1 MADVIQLLPDSVA
14 NQIAAGEVVQ
24 RPASVVKELM
34 ENALDAGATKVQVIL
49 KNAGKGFIQVID
61 DGKGMSPRDSRMAF
75 ERHATSK
82 ISCAQDLFNIR
93 TMGFRGEALA
103 SIASVAEVELRTKRE
118 EDELGTYL
126 FVADSELKNQENI
139 DKTKELLTK
148 YGLIDFINSYP
159 QELSGGMRQRIALI
173 RTLATNPQVLLLDEP
188 FSALDY
194 QTRINVSEDIFK
206 MIKDSNVSAILVT
219 HDISEAIAMA
229 DRVIVLSHRPAK
241 LKKIIDIKTD
251 SPDNTPFNKRLSSEF
266 RKYFDEIWG
275 LLNE

>member
-1 MADVIQLLPDSVA
+1 MKKLEMKNVSKTFYTEI
-14 NQIAAGEVVQ
+14 G
-24 RPASVVKELM
+24 
-34 ENALDAGATKVQVIL
+34 ALDVLEDITFNLNEGEIIAIVGPSGS
-49 KNAGKGFIQVID
+49 GKSTLLNIISKLIEPTEGEIYV
-61 DGKGMSPRDSRMAF
+61 DGEIGYMFQRN
-75 ERHATSK
+75 H
-82 ISCAQDLFNIR
+82 LFNWR
-93 TMGFRGEALA
+93 TVWKNIM
-103 SIASVAEVELRTKRE
+103 
-118 EDELGTYL
+118 LGL
-126 FVADSELKNQENI
+126 EIKKEKNQENI

>member
-1 MADVIQLLPDSVA
+1 MKNVSKTFYTEI
-14 NQIAAGEVVQ
+14 G
-24 RPASVVKELM
+24 
-34 ENALDAGATKVQVIL
+34 ALDVLEDITFDLNEGEIIAIVGPSGS
-49 KNAGKGFIQVID
+49 GKSTLLNIISKLIEPTEGEIYV
-61 DGKGMSPRDSRMAF
+61 DGEIGYMFQRD
-75 ERHATSK
+75 H
-82 ISCAQDLFNIR
+82 LFNWR
-93 TMGFRGEALA
+93 TVWKNIM
-103 SIASVAEVELRTKRE
+103 
-118 EDELGTYL
+118 LGL
-126 FVADSELKNQENI
+126 EIKKEKNQENI
-139 DKTKELLTK
+139 DKIKVLLNK
-148 YGLIDFINSYP
+148 YGLIDFTKSYP

-194 QTRINVSEDIFK
+194 QTRINVSEDIYK

>member
-1 MADVIQLLPDSVA
+1 MKKLEMKNVSKTFYTEI
-14 NQIAAGEVVQ
+14 G
-24 RPASVVKELM
+24 
-34 ENALDAGATKVQVIL
+34 ALDVLENITFNLNEGEIIAIVGPSGS
-49 KNAGKGFIQVID
+49 GKSTLLNIISKLIEPTEGEIYV
-61 DGKGMSPRDSRMAF
+61 DGEIGYMFQRD
-75 ERHATSK
+75 H
-82 ISCAQDLFNIR
+82 LFNWR
-93 TMGFRGEALA
+93 TVWKNIM
-103 SIASVAEVELRTKRE
+103 
-118 EDELGTYL
+118 LGL
-126 FVADSELKNQENI
+126 EIKKEKNQENI

-241 LKKIIDIKTD
+241 LKKIIDI
-251 SPDNTPFNKRLSSEF
+251 
-266 RKYFDEIWG
+266 
-275 LLNE
+275 

>member
-1 MADVIQLLPDSVA
+1 MKKLEMKNVSKTFYTEI
-14 NQIAAGEVVQ
+14 G
-24 RPASVVKELM
+24 
-34 ENALDAGATKVQVIL
+34 ALDVLEDITFNLNEGEIIAIVGPSGS
-49 KNAGKGFIQVID
+49 GKSTLLNIISKLIEPTEGEIYV
-61 DGKGMSPRDSRMAF
+61 DGEIGYMFQRD
-75 ERHATSK
+75 H
-82 ISCAQDLFNIR
+82 LFNWR
-93 TMGFRGEALA
+93 TVWKNIM
-103 SIASVAEVELRTKRE
+103 
-118 EDELGTYL
+118 LGL
-126 FVADSELKNQENI
+126 EIKKEKNQENI

-148 YGLIDFINSYP
+148 YGLIEFINSYP

>member
-1 MADVIQLLPDSVA
+1 MKNVSKTFYTEI
-14 NQIAAGEVVQ
+14 G
-24 RPASVVKELM
+24 
-34 ENALDAGATKVQVIL
+34 ALDVLEDITFNLNEGEIIAIVGPSGS
-49 KNAGKGFIQVID
+49 GKSTLLNIISKLIEPTEGEIYV
-61 DGKGMSPRDSRMAF
+61 DGEIGYMFQRD
-75 ERHATSK
+75 H
-82 ISCAQDLFNIR
+82 LFNWR
-93 TMGFRGEALA
+93 TVWKNIM
-103 SIASVAEVELRTKRE
+103 
-118 EDELGTYL
+118 LGL
-126 FVADSELKNQENI
+126 EIKKEKNQENI

-206 MIKDSNVSAILVT
+206 MIKESNVSAILVT

>member
-1 MADVIQLLPDSVA
+1 MKNVSKTFYTEI
-14 NQIAAGEVVQ
+14 G
-24 RPASVVKELM
+24 
-34 ENALDAGATKVQVIL
+34 ALDVLEDITFNLNEGEIIAIVGPSGS
-49 KNAGKGFIQVID
+49 GKSTLLNIRSKLIEPTEGEIYV
-61 DGKGMSPRDSRMAF
+61 DGEIGYMFQRD
-75 ERHATSK
+75 H
-82 ISCAQDLFNIR
+82 LFNWR
-93 TMGFRGEALA
+93 TVWKNIM
-103 SIASVAEVELRTKRE
+103 
-118 EDELGTYL
+118 LGL
-126 FVADSELKNQENI
+126 EIKKEKNQENI

>member
-1 MADVIQLLPDSVA
+1 MKKLEMKNVSKTFYTEI
-14 NQIAAGEVVQ
+14 G
-24 RPASVVKELM
+24 
-34 ENALDAGATKVQVIL
+34 ALDVLEDITFNLNEGEIIAIVGPSGS
-49 KNAGKGFIQVID
+49 GKSTLLNIISKLIEPTEGEIYV
-61 DGKGMSPRDSRMAF
+61 DGEIGYMFQRD
-75 ERHATSK
+75 H
-82 ISCAQDLFNIR
+82 LFNWR
-93 TMGFRGEALA
+93 TVWKNIM
-103 SIASVAEVELRTKRE
+103 
-118 EDELGTYL
+118 LGL
-126 FVADSELKNQENI
+126 EIKKEKNQENI
-139 DKTKELLTK
+139 DKAKELLTK

>member
-1 MADVIQLLPDSVA
+1 MKKLEMKNVSKTFYTEI
-14 NQIAAGEVVQ
+14 G
-24 RPASVVKELM
+24 
-34 ENALDAGATKVQVIL
+34 ALDVLENITFNLNEGEIIAIVGPSGS
-49 KNAGKGFIQVID
+49 GKSTLLNIISKLIEPTEGEIYV
-61 DGKGMSPRDSRMAF
+61 DGEIGYMFQRD
-75 ERHATSK
+75 H
-82 ISCAQDLFNIR
+82 LFNWR
-93 TMGFRGEALA
+93 TVWKNIM
-103 SIASVAEVELRTKRE
+103 
-118 EDELGTYL
+118 LGL
-126 FVADSELKNQENI
+126 EIKKEKNQENI

-148 YGLIDFINSYP
+148 YGLIDFMNSYP

>member
-1 MADVIQLLPDSVA
+1 MKKLEMKNVSKTFYTEI
-14 NQIAAGEVVQ
+14 G
-24 RPASVVKELM
+24 
-34 ENALDAGATKVQVIL
+34 ALDVLEDITFNLNEGEIIAIVGPSGS
-49 KNAGKGFIQVID
+49 GKSTLLNIISKLIEPTEGEIYV
-61 DGKGMSPRDSRMAF
+61 DGEIGYMFQRD
-75 ERHATSK
+75 H
-82 ISCAQDLFNIR
+82 LFNWR
-93 TMGFRGEALA
+93 TVWKNIM
-103 SIASVAEVELRTKRE
+103 
-118 EDELGTYL
+118 LGL
-126 FVADSELKNQENI
+126 EIKKEKNQENI

-241 LKKIIDIKTD
+241 LKK
-251 SPDNTPFNKRLSSEF
+251 
-266 RKYFDEIWG
+266 
-275 LLNE
+275 

>member
-1 MADVIQLLPDSVA
+1 MKKLEMKNVSKTFYTEI
-14 NQIAAGEVVQ
+14 G
-24 RPASVVKELM
+24 
-34 ENALDAGATKVQVIL
+34 ALDVLENITFNLNEGEIIAIVGPSGS
-49 KNAGKGFIQVID
+49 GKSTLLNIISKLIEPTEGEIYV
-61 DGKGMSPRDSRMAF
+61 DGEIGYMFQRD
-75 ERHATSK
+75 H
-82 ISCAQDLFNIR
+82 LFNWR
-93 TMGFRGEALA
+93 TVGKNIM
-103 SIASVAEVELRTKRE
+103 
-118 EDELGTYL
+118 LGL
-126 FVADSELKNQENI
+126 EIKKEKNQENI

>member
-1 MADVIQLLPDSVA
+1 MKKLEMKNVSKTFYTEI
-14 NQIAAGEVVQ
+14 G
-24 RPASVVKELM
+24 
-34 ENALDAGATKVQVIL
+34 ALDVLENITFNLNEGEIIAIVGPSGS
-49 KNAGKGFIQVID
+49 GKSTLLNIISKLIEPTEGEIYV
-61 DGKGMSPRDSRMAF
+61 DGEIGYMFQRD
-75 ERHATSK
+75 H
-82 ISCAQDLFNIR
+82 LFNWR
-93 TMGFRGEALA
+93 TVWKNIM
-103 SIASVAEVELRTKRE
+103 
-118 EDELGTYL
+118 LGL
-126 FVADSELKNQENI
+126 EIKKEKNQENI

-229 DRVIVLSHRPAK
+229 DQVIVLSHRPAK

>member
-1 MADVIQLLPDSVA
+1 MKKLEMKNVSKTFYTEI
-14 NQIAAGEVVQ
+14 G
-24 RPASVVKELM
+24 
-34 ENALDAGATKVQVIL
+34 ALDVLENITFNLNEGEIIAIVGPSGS
-49 KNAGKGFIQVID
+49 GKSTLLNIISKLIEPTEGEIYV
-61 DGKGMSPRDSRMAF
+61 DGEIGYMFQRD
-75 ERHATSK
+75 H
-82 ISCAQDLFNIR
+82 LFNWR
-93 TMGFRGEALA
+93 TVWKNIM
-103 SIASVAEVELRTKRE
+103 
-118 EDELGTYL
+118 LGL
-126 FVADSELKNQENI
+126 EIKKEKNQENI

-251 SPDNTPFNKRLSSEF
+251 SPGNTPFNKRLSSEF

>member
-1 MADVIQLLPDSVA
+1 MKKLEMKNVSKTFYTEI
-14 NQIAAGEVVQ
+14 G
-24 RPASVVKELM
+24 
-34 ENALDAGATKVQVIL
+34 ALDVLEDITFNLNEGEIIAIVGPSGS
-49 KNAGKGFIQVID
+49 GKSTLLNIISKLIEPTEGEIYV
-61 DGKGMSPRDSRMAF
+61 DGEIGYMFQRD
-75 ERHATSK
+75 H
-82 ISCAQDLFNIR
+82 LFNWR
-93 TMGFRGEALA
+93 TVWKNIM
-103 SIASVAEVELRTKRE
+103 
-118 EDELGTYL
+118 LGL
-126 FVADSELKNQENI
+126 EIKKEKNQENI

-173 RTLATNPQVLLLDEP
+173 RTLVTNPQVLLLDEP

>member
-1 MADVIQLLPDSVA
+1 MDIGSRRIIKYKLIEPTE
-14 NQIAAGEVVQ
+14 GEIYVDGEIGYMFQ
-24 RPASVVKELM
+24 R
-34 ENALDAGATKVQVIL
+34 D
-49 KNAGKGFIQVID
+49 
-61 DGKGMSPRDSRMAF
+61 
-75 ERHATSK
+75 H
-82 ISCAQDLFNIR
+82 LFNWR
-93 TMGFRGEALA
+93 TVWKNIM
-103 SIASVAEVELRTKRE
+103 
-118 EDELGTYL
+118 LGL
-126 FVADSELKNQENI
+126 EIKKEKNQENI

>member
-1 MADVIQLLPDSVA
+1 
-14 NQIAAGEVVQ
+14 
-24 RPASVVKELM
+24 VKKLEM
-34 ENALDAGATKVQVIL
+34 KNVSKTFYTEIGALDVLENITFNLNEGEIIAIVGPSGS
-49 KNAGKGFIQVID
+49 GKSTLLNIISKLIEPTEGEIYV
-61 DGKGMSPRDSRMAF
+61 DGEIGYMFQRD
-75 ERHATSK
+75 H
-82 ISCAQDLFNIR
+82 LFNWR
-93 TMGFRGEALA
+93 TVWKNIM
-103 SIASVAEVELRTKRE
+103 
-118 EDELGTYL
+118 LGL
-126 FVADSELKNQENI
+126 EIKKEKNQENI

>member
-1 MADVIQLLPDSVA
+1 MKKLEMKNVSKTFYTEI
-14 NQIAAGEVVQ
+14 G
-24 RPASVVKELM
+24 
-34 ENALDAGATKVQVIL
+34 ALDVLEDITFNLNEGEIIAIVGPSGS
-49 KNAGKGFIQVID
+49 GKSTLLNIISKLIEPTEGEIYV
-61 DGKGMSPRDSRMAF
+61 DGEIGYMFQRD
-75 ERHATSK
+75 H
-82 ISCAQDLFNIR
+82 LFNWR
-93 TMGFRGEALA
+93 TVWKNIM
-103 SIASVAEVELRTKRE
+103 
-118 EDELGTYL
+118 LGL
-126 FVADSELKNQENI
+126 EIKKEKNQENI

-194 QTRINVSEDIFK
+194 QTRINVSKDIFK

>member
-1 MADVIQLLPDSVA
+1 MKNVSKTFYTEI
-14 NQIAAGEVVQ
+14 G
-24 RPASVVKELM
+24 
-34 ENALDAGATKVQVIL
+34 ALDVLENITFNLNEGEIIAIVGPSGS
-49 KNAGKGFIQVID
+49 GKSTLLNIISKLIEPTEGEIYV
-61 DGKGMSPRDSRMAF
+61 DGEIGYMFQRD
-75 ERHATSK
+75 H
-82 ISCAQDLFNIR
+82 LFNWR
-93 TMGFRGEALA
+93 TVWKNIM
-103 SIASVAEVELRTKRE
+103 
-118 EDELGTYL
+118 LGL
-126 FVADSELKNQENI
+126 EIKKEKNQENI

-251 SPDNTPFNKRLSSEF
+251 SPDNTPFNKSLSSEF

>member
-1 MADVIQLLPDSVA
+1 MKKLEMKNVSKTFYTEI
-14 NQIAAGEVVQ
+14 G
-24 RPASVVKELM
+24 
-34 ENALDAGATKVQVIL
+34 ALDVLEDITFNLNEGEIIAIVGPSGS
-49 KNAGKGFIQVID
+49 GKSTLLNIISKLIEPTEGEIYV
-61 DGKGMSPRDSRMAF
+61 DGEIGYMFQRD
-75 ERHATSK
+75 H
-82 ISCAQDLFNIR
+82 LFNWR
-93 TMGFRGEALA
+93 TVWKNIM
-103 SIASVAEVELRTKRE
+103 
-118 EDELGTYL
+118 LGL
-126 FVADSELKNQENI
+126 EIKKEKNQENI

-159 QELSGGMRQRIALI
+159 EELSGGMRQRIALI

>member
-1 MADVIQLLPDSVA
+1 MKKLEMKNVSKTFYTEI
-14 NQIAAGEVVQ
+14 G
-24 RPASVVKELM
+24 
-34 ENALDAGATKVQVIL
+34 ALDVLEDITFNLNEGEIIAIVGPSGS
-49 KNAGKGFIQVID
+49 GKSTLLNIISKLIEPTEGEIYV
-61 DGKGMSPRDSRMAF
+61 DGEIGYMFQRD
-75 ERHATSK
+75 H
-82 ISCAQDLFNIR
+82 LFNWR
-93 TMGFRGEALA
+93 TVWKNIM
-103 SIASVAEVELRTKRE
+103 
-118 EDELGTYL
+118 LGL
-126 FVADSELKNQENI
+126 EIKKEKNQENI

-275 LLNE
+275 LFK

>member
-1 MADVIQLLPDSVA
+1 MKKLEMKNVSKTFYTEI
-14 NQIAAGEVVQ
+14 G
-24 RPASVVKELM
+24 
-34 ENALDAGATKVQVIL
+34 ALDVLEDITFNLNEGEIIAIVGPSGS
-49 KNAGKGFIQVID
+49 GKSTLLNIISKLIEPTEGEIYID
-61 DGKGMSPRDSRMAF
+61 GEIGYMFQRD
-75 ERHATSK
+75 H
-82 ISCAQDLFNIR
+82 LFNWR
-93 TMGFRGEALA
+93 TVWKNIM
-103 SIASVAEVELRTKRE
+103 
-118 EDELGTYL
+118 LGL
-126 FVADSELKNQENI
+126 EIKKEKNQENI